1 MIIVTTKSIG
11 NNHSNDNDKCFH
23 YSEPK
28 HKRAAGGGGGA
39 TGANAPAL
47 RKSCPLYFYPKI

>member
-11 NNHSNDNDKCFH
+11 NNDSNDNDNCFH

-28 HKRAAGGGGGA
+28 HKCVAGGWGGGWGGVRRVR
-39 TGANAPAL
+39 THP
-47 RKSCPLYFYPKI
+47 P

>member
-11 NNHSNDNDKCFH
+11 NNDSNDNDNCFH

-28 HKRAAGGGGGA
+28 HKRVAGGGA

-47 RKSCPLYFYPKI
+47 RKSCPLYLYPKT

>member
-1 MIIVTTKSIG
+1 MIIVTTKSVG
-11 NNHSNDNDKCFH
+11 HNDSNDNDNCFH

-28 HKRAAGGGGGA
+28 HKRVAGGGA

-47 RKSCPLYFYPKI
+47 RKSCPLYLYPKT